1 MASTCWDA
9 NVRAGFVAR
18 LARLTPETKPRW
30 GKLSAAGMAAH
41 LNDSA
46 RMALAELP
54 VKSKGA
60 RLRFWPIKQLILFVL
75 PFPRSAPTA
84 PELMARCDQAS
95 LDEERRQFIALMDW
109 LGEVT
114 EATRFGEHP
123 AFGVLT
129 HKEYGALIAKHTE
142 HHFRQFGL

>member
-1 MASTCWDA
+1 VT
-9 NVRAGFVAR
+9 RVAK
-18 LARLTPETKPRW
+18 LTADTKPRW
-30 GKLSAAGMAAH
+30 GRLSAAGMVAH

-46 RMALAELP
+46 RMALADLP
-54 VKSKGA
+54 VKSKGG
-60 RLRFWPIKQLILFVL
+60 RLLRLTPIKQLILFVL

-84 PELMARCDQAS
+84 PELLVRCDQAS
-95 LDEERRQFIALMDW
+95 LDEERKQFVALMDR
-109 LGEVT
+109 LGTVT
-114 EATRFGEHP
+114 GSTRFGEHP

>member
-1 MASTCWDA
+1 MGTNCWDPDIRKA
-9 NVRAGFVAR
+9 FVER
-18 LARLTPETKPRW
+18 LAKLTPDTKPRW
-30 GKLSAAGMAAH
+30 GKMSAAGMVAH
-41 LNDSA
+41 LNDNT

-60 RLRFWPIKQLILFVL
+60 RLRFWPIKQLILYVL
-75 PFPRSAPTA
+75 PFPRGAPTA
-84 PELMARCDQAS
+84 PELMQRCDQAS
-95 LDEERRQFIALMDW
+95 LDEERKQFTALMDR
-109 LGEVT
+109 LGQAT
-114 EATRFGEHP
+114 ESTRFGEHP

>member
-1 MASTCWDA
+1 MATIWD
-9 NVRAGFVAR
+9 RDLRQSFVHRLER
-18 LARLTPETKPRW
+18 LAAAARPHW
-30 GKLSAAGMAAH
+30 GKMSAAGMVAH

-46 RMALAELP
+46 RMALGELP

-60 RLRFWPIKQLILFVL
+60 RLRFWPIKQLILYVL

-84 PELMARCDQAS
+84 PELMARCNQAS
-95 LDEERRQFIALMDW
+95 LDEERKQFIELMAR
-109 LGEVT
+109 LGQVT
-114 EATRFGEHP
+114 ETTRFGEHP
-123 AFGVLT
+123 AFGVMT